1 LTSCN
6 ELGYIPDDCIGN
18 ERVASAAPLLSKRS
32 HDETARLPLPVSG
45 QPVPG
50 FSALGFS
57 VLVFSASPRLHGE
70 GSAVSKFFSI
80 VVEVPEEDK
89 ALVRLMQVNLSI
101 EAAIQLPDGC
111 RFRTCFEIS
120 AEYAKVLVN
129 M

>member
-1 LTSCN
+1 VN
-6 ELGYIPDDCIGN
+6 GI
-18 ERVASAAPLLSKRS
+18 ERP
-32 HDETARLPLPVSG
+32 HDETARLPLPVPG

-57 VLVFSASPRLHGE
+57 ASPCHCGE
-70 GSAVSKFFSI
+70 GIAVSKFFSI

-120 AEYAKVLVN
+120 AEYAKVVIS